1 MKTTTMIN
9 GKRNGTVP
17 AENPVVVDVVI
28 DGSSHAAHPG
38 ERLVDLINRVGVK
51 LAQVCYH
58 PQLGPIQTCDTCL
71 VEINGQLVRACATT
85 VSEGMS
91 ISTVRQKPMQR
102 SRRHL
107 IASLVTT
114 CFTAPSATI
123 TMEIARYTTQRSC

>member
-17 AENPVVVDVVI
+17 VENPVGADVVI

-85 VSEGMS
+85 VSPRG
-91 ISTVRQKPMQR
+91 
-102 SRRHL
+102 
-107 IASLVTT
+107 
-114 CFTAPSATI
+114 
-123 TMEIARYTTQRSC
+123 